1 MISGKKWRRGNKLA
15 ENTGAY
21 VRKVKRAAK
30 IIFYR
35 RHRQP
40 GVKGWELRRALGKEY
55 VKIVDLLNQHL
66 SSIGLQVSTVYEGSE
81 QPQNPTSEQLDGA
94 RFYMTVKEPLTASD
108 LVMSG
113 WRVDDVAALVV
124 AVSYIISKQGKAARK
139 DIEQILREKFP
150 KWRVERSLNRYIRQG
165 YLNEVDDVLYLDW
178 RARAEIDQK
187 TLIKLVIGGDTSKSS
202 DQTTTTP

>member
-1 MISGKKWRRGNKLA
+1 LA
-15 ENTGAY
+15 EATGAY
-21 VRKVKRAAK
+21 VRRVKRAAK

-55 VKIVDLLNQHL
+55 IKIVDLLNHQL
-66 SSIGLQVSTVYEGSE
+66 SSLGLQVNTVYEGSE
-81 QPQNPTSEQLDGA
+81 RPQNPTSEQLDQA
-94 RFYMTVKEPLTASD
+94 RFYVAVKEPLTASD

-124 AVSYIISKQGKAARK
+124 TVSYIISKQGKAARR

-150 KWRVERSLNRYIRQG
+150 KWRVERNLNRYIRQG

-187 TLIKLVIGGDTSKSS
+187 TLIKLVIGGETSPSS
-202 DQTTTTP
+202 DQTPTNP

>member
-1 MISGKKWRRGNKLA
+1 MA

-94 RFYMTVKEPLTASD
+94 RFYMAVKEPLTASD

-150 KWRVERSLNRYIRQG
+150 KWRVERNLNRYIRQG
-165 YLNEVDDVLYLDW
+165 YLNEVEDVLYLDW

-187 TLIKLVIGGDTSKSS
+187 TLIKLVIGGDTSKAS

>member
-1 MISGKKWRRGNKLA
+1 MTEDTGTYARR
-15 ENTGAY
+15 
-21 VRKVKRAAK
+21 VKRAAK

-66 SSIGLQVSTVYEGSE
+66 SSIGLQVSTVYQGSE
-81 QPQNPTSEQLDGA
+81 QPQNPTSEQLDQA
-94 RFYMTVKEPLTASD
+94 RFYMAIKEPLTASD
-108 LVMSG
+108 LVLSG

-124 AVSYIISKQGKAARK
+124 AVSYIVSKQGKAARK

-150 KWRVERSLNRYIRQG
+150 KWRVERNLNRYIRQG

-202 DQTTTTP
+202 DQTTKIP

>member
-1 MISGKKWRRGNKLA
+1 MA
-15 ENTGAY
+15 EDTGAY
-21 VRKVKRAAK
+21 VRRVKRAAK

-55 VKIVDLLNQHL
+55 IKIVDLLNHQL
-66 SSIGLQVSTVYEGSE
+66 SSLGLQVNTVYEGSE
-81 QPQNPTSEQLDGA
+81 RPQNPTSEQLDRA
-94 RFYMTVKEPLTASD
+94 RFYVAVKEPLTASD

-124 AVSYIISKQGKAARK
+124 TVSYIISKQGKAARR

-150 KWRVERSLNRYIRQG
+150 KWRVERNLNRYIRQG

-187 TLIKLVIGGDTSKSS
+187 TLIKLVIGGEASPSS
-202 DQTTTTP
+202 DQAPTNP

>member
-1 MISGKKWRRGNKLA
+1 LA
-15 ENTGAY
+15 EATGAY
-21 VRKVKRAAK
+21 VRRVKRAAK

-55 VKIVDLLNQHL
+55 IKIVDLLNHQL
-66 SSIGLQVSTVYEGSE
+66 SSLGLQVNTVYEGSE
-81 QPQNPTSEQLDGA
+81 RPQNPTSEQLDQA
-94 RFYMTVKEPLTASD
+94 RFYVAVKEPLTASD

-124 AVSYIISKQGKAARK
+124 TVSYIISKQGKAARR

-150 KWRVERSLNRYIRQG
+150 KWRVERNLNRYIRQG

-187 TLIKLVIGGDTSKSS
+187 TLIKLVIGGETSQSS
-202 DQTTTTP
+202 DQTPTNP

>member
-1 MISGKKWRRGNKLA
+1 LA
-15 ENTGAY
+15 EDTGAY
-21 VRKVKRAAK
+21 VRRVKRAAK

-55 VKIVDLLNQHL
+55 VKIVDLLNHQL
-66 SSIGLQVSTVYEGSE
+66 SSLGLQVNTVYEGSE
-81 QPQNPTSEQLDGA
+81 RPQNPTSEQLDQA
-94 RFYMTVKEPLTASD
+94 RFYVAVKEPLTASD
-108 LVMSG
+108 LVLSG

-124 AVSYIISKQGKAARK
+124 TVSYIISKQGKAARR

-150 KWRVERSLNRYIRQG
+150 KWRVERNLNRYIRQG

-187 TLIKLVIGGDTSKSS
+187 TLIKLVIGGETSPSS
-202 DQTTTTP
+202 NQTETSP

>member
-1 MISGKKWRRGNKLA
+1 MA
-15 ENTGAY
+15 ENTRAY

-108 LVMSG
+108 LVLSG

>member
-1 MISGKKWRRGNKLA
+1 LA

>member
-1 MISGKKWRRGNKLA
+1 MA

-21 VRKVKRAAK
+21 VRRVKRAAK

-55 VKIVDLLNQHL
+55 VKIVDLLNHQL
-66 SSIGLQVSTVYEGSE
+66 SSLGLQVNTVYEGSE
-81 QPQNPTSEQLDGA
+81 RPQNPTSEQLDQA
-94 RFYMTVKEPLTASD
+94 RFYVAVKEPLTASD
-108 LVMSG
+108 LVLSG

-124 AVSYIISKQGKAARK
+124 TVSYIISKQGKAARR

-150 KWRVERSLNRYIRQG
+150 KWRVERNLNRYIRQG

-187 TLIKLVIGGDTSKSS
+187 TLIKLVIGGETSPSS
-202 DQTTTTP
+202 LQTPMSP

>member
-1 MISGKKWRRGNKLA
+1 MA
-15 ENTGAY
+15 EDTGAY
-21 VRKVKRAAK
+21 VRRVKRAAK

-55 VKIVDLLNQHL
+55 VKIVDLLNHQL
-66 SSIGLQVSTVYEGSE
+66 SSLGLQVNTVYEGSE
-81 QPQNPTSEQLDGA
+81 RPQNPTSEQLDRA
-94 RFYMTVKEPLTASD
+94 RFYVSVKEPLTASD

-124 AVSYIISKQGKAARK
+124 TVSYIISKQGKAARR

-150 KWRVERSLNRYIRQG
+150 KWRVERNLNRYIRQG
-165 YLNEVDDVLYLDW
+165 YLNEVDDVLYIDW

-187 TLIKLVIGGDTSKSS
+187 TLIKLVIAGETSPSS
-202 DQTTTTP
+202 DQTPTSP

>member
-94 RFYMTVKEPLTASD
+94 RFYMAVKEPLTASD

>member
-1 MISGKKWRRGNKLA
+1 MA

-66 SSIGLQVSTVYEGSE
+66 SSIGLQVRTVYEGSE

-94 RFYMTVKEPLTASD
+94 RFYMAVKEPLTASD
-108 LVMSG
+108 LVLSG

>member
-1 MISGKKWRRGNKLA
+1 LA
-15 ENTGAY
+15 EATGAY
-21 VRKVKRAAK
+21 VRRVKRAAK

-55 VKIVDLLNQHL
+55 IKIVDLLNHQL
-66 SSIGLQVSTVYEGSE
+66 SSLGLQVNTVYEGSE
-81 QPQNPTSEQLDGA
+81 RPQNPTSEQLDQA
-94 RFYMTVKEPLTASD
+94 RFYVAVKEPLTASD

-124 AVSYIISKQGKAARK
+124 TVSYIISKQGKAARR

-150 KWRVERSLNRYIRQG
+150 KWRVERNLNRYIRQG
-165 YLNEVDDVLYLDW
+165 YLNEVDDVLYLD
-178 RARAEIDQK
+178 A
-187 TLIKLVIGGDTSKSS
+187 
-202 DQTTTTP
+202 DQTGHRRRNKPVQRSNPNESLRPLVRLHMI

>member
-1 MISGKKWRRGNKLA
+1 MA
-15 ENTGAY
+15 
-21 VRKVKRAAK
+21 
-30 IIFYR
+30 
-35 RHRQP
+35 
-40 GVKGWELRRALGKEY
+40 
-55 VKIVDLLNQHL
+55 
-66 SSIGLQVSTVYEGSE
+66 
-81 QPQNPTSEQLDGA
+81 
-94 RFYMTVKEPLTASD
+94 VKEPLTASD